1 MIPLEIEVKF
11 YLQDRHAVRQRILDA
26 GATLAHAN
34 CFERNLRFDDAQH
47 SLSYRNSVLRL
58 RQDET
63 AKLTFK
69 SKPPVRDKEFKIFQE
84 LEVVVSNFDTM
95 KQILESL
102 GFTAYQTYE
111 KYRETFALNECE
123 LCLDVMPYGSF
134 LEIEGGK
141 EQIRQI
147 ADMLGFQWK
156 KRILRSYLSIFADL
170 KDMLNFPFYDVT
182 FDNFKTID
190 LDFSKYCSVFEA

>member
-147 ADMLGFQWK
+147 ADILGLQWE
-156 KRILRSYLSIFADL
+156 KRILRSYLSMFADL
-170 KDMLNFPFYDVT
+170 KDMLNLPFSDVT